1 MLFQPFGGLL
11 CSVLVVLA
19 AQDAAP
25 GRVSF
30 SAVATPVPVGQAFE
44 VTVRVD
50 RPTAAD
56 CERDVSVVGEFTHEQ
71 AEVPL
76 RLKGYCA
83 SKDGSL
89 FRVGFVPERAGE
101 YSWRVV
107 YQQGEFQRTGTGSV
121 TVVRR

>member
-1 MLFQPFGGLL
+1 MLLQSISALL
-11 CSVLVVLA
+11 CPALVVLA
-19 AQDAAP
+19 AQGADP
-25 GRVSF
+25 GRVTF

-50 RPTAAD
+50 QPTAAD

-71 AEVPL
+71 AEAPL

-89 FRVGFVPERAGE
+89 FRVGFVPDRAGE

-107 YQQGEFQRTGTGSV
+107 YQQGEFQRAGTGSV
-121 TVVRR
+121 TVVRE